1 MPQDGTSSDPGPPV
15 EGPELGAHFT
25 FYPDYDDLTQL
36 ETPEQKV
43 AWLEGRVRKAL
54 LRPLL
59 RLQVLRNRGE
69 LVDINLIVVTAICD
83 GIEALSHFYRGGKG
97 KGHFVEFCRRYM
109 PTFRRRDR
117 QGRSYASLLYD
128 NFRSAL
134 SHGFCIERGRLELG
148 GSHGRIDP
156 RYGLEIDPWELFRE
170 FETGLTRYLEDARTD
185 PELRENFEKRFNAI
199 FRHWIR
205 LAKRRAEEA
214 RDQNGPGAP

>member
-1 MPQDGTSSDPGPPV
+1 MPDHPTDTDPATQSGEAADPS
-15 EGPELGAHFT
+15 FT

-36 ETPEQKV
+36 QTVEQKV
-43 AWLEGRVRKAL
+43 AWLDGRVRKAL
-54 LRPLL
+54 LKPLR

-69 LVDINLIVVTAICD
+69 VVDINLIVVTAICG

-117 QGRSYASLLYD
+117 QGRSYATLLYD

-134 SHGFCIERGRLELG
+134 SHGFCIEQGRLEPG
-148 GSHGRIDP
+148 GNYGRVDP
-156 RYGLEIDPWELFRE
+156 LYGLEVDPWRLFRE
-170 FETGLTRYLEDARTD
+170 FESALSQYLEEARTD
-185 PELRENFEKRFNAI
+185 PELQANFEKRFDAT

-205 LAKRRAEEA
+205 LARKRAEAEA
-214 RDQNGPGAP
+214 REES

>member
-1 MPQDGTSSDPGPPV
+1 VPDQPTDTDPVPHSG
-15 EGPELGAHFT
+15 EAAGLAFT

-36 ETPEQKV
+36 QTVEQKV
-43 AWLEGRVRKAL
+43 AWLDGRVRKAL
-54 LRPLL
+54 LKPLR

-69 LVDINLIVVTAICD
+69 VVDINLIVVTAICG

-117 QGRSYASLLYD
+117 QGRSYATLLYD

-134 SHGFCIERGRLELG
+134 SHGFCIEQGRLEPG
-148 GSHGRIDP
+148 GNYGRVDP
-156 RYGLEIDPWELFRE
+156 LYGLEVDPWRLFRE
-170 FETGLTRYLEDARTD
+170 FESALTQYLADAKTD
-185 PELRENFEKRFNAI
+185 PDLQANFEKRFDAT

-205 LAKRRAEEA
+205 LAKKRAEGE
-214 RDQNGPGAP
+214 N

>member
-1 MPQDGTSSDPGPPV
+1 MPDHPTETDPTAQSGEAAGPS
-15 EGPELGAHFT
+15 FT

-36 ETPEQKV
+36 QTVEQKV
-43 AWLEGRVRKAL
+43 AWLDGRVRKAL
-54 LRPLL
+54 LKPLR

-69 LVDINLIVVTAICD
+69 VVDINLIVVTAICG

-117 QGRSYASLLYD
+117 QGRSYATLLYD

-134 SHGFCIERGRLELG
+134 SHGFCIEQGRLEPG
-148 GSHGRIDP
+148 GNYGRVDP
-156 RYGLEIDPWELFRE
+156 LYGLEVDPWRLFRE
-170 FETGLTRYLEDARTD
+170 FESALSQYLEEARTD
-185 PELRENFEKRFNAI
+185 PELQANFEKRFDAT

-205 LAKRRAEEA
+205 LARKRAEAEA
-214 RDQNGPGAP
+214 REES

>member
-1 MPQDGTSSDPGPPV
+1 VPDDQASSGPAPHR
-15 EGPELGAHFT
+15 GSQPAPLAGFT

-43 AWLEGRVRKAL
+43 AWLDGRVRKTL
-54 LRPLL
+54 LKPLL

-69 LVDINLIVVTAICD
+69 IIDINLIVVTTICG

-117 QGRSYASLLYD
+117 QGRSYATLLYD

-134 SHGFCIERGRLELG
+134 SHGFCVEQGRLELG
-148 GSHGRIDP
+148 GAHGRVDP
-156 RYGLEIDPWELFRE
+156 RYGLEIDPWQLFPD
-170 FETGLTRYLEDARTD
+170 GSGARGK
-185 PELRENFEKRFNAI
+185 LREAVRWNLPSLDPTREAAGERDGTPGDLG
-199 FRHWIR
+199 R
-205 LAKRRAEEA
+205 LA
-214 RDQNGPGAP
+214 GA